1 MRKNKNIEIK
11 IICILLTVLF
21 TVFLVYPVFLL
32 LMKSFQSDKGA
43 SLVHYIEMI
52 QTENFVQ
59 SIGNSFFVSALSSVL
74 VTGLAFLLAYTVN
87 YTNVSQKFKKIVK
100 MLAVLPMLLP
110 TITYGFAIIYSFGKQ
125 GLFTKLFGRQLF
137 DIYGINGLLIG
148 YVIYTL
154 PVSFLLINNTMGY
167 VDKKFTVVSRI
178 MGDNEFHTFV
188 TTVLRPLIGTL
199 AVSFIQCF
207 FLCFT
212 DFGIPASVG
221 GRFEVAASVL
231 YTQMLGS
238 VPNFNNGAVVAM
250 IMLLPS
256 VISILLINYLERYNI
271 RYASVSVI
279 ENERNQVRDIVCA
292 IGTAVILLMV
302 LAIFGVVFI
311 VPFVKGW
318 PYDLT
323 FTTENVVRVFQD
335 QGLTM
340 VYKNSL
346 YTAGLTAIF
355 GTLTA
360 YGAALVTART
370 ERADRMKKIIE
381 GMASV
386 TNTVP
391 GMVLGIAFMLGFTG
405 TSLQNTFAIMI
416 LCNLVHFFATPYM
429 MMKNS
434 LSKMNLSWEKTAKLI
449 GDSWLKTLIR
459 VITPNAASS
468 LIEVFSYYFVNAMVT
483 VSAVIFLAGART
495 MVITTKIKE
504 LQHFA
509 KFNEIFVLSLLILFT
524 NLAAKFL
531 FGYLAGQKWKQKD
544 RNMKLKRR
552 NQNMKRMRQAA
563 MVGLAVTMLAGT
575 ILTGCGNSKDASKE
589 QVVLYT
595 NADDEA
601 VVAMQHALDENGY
614 EGKYIVQTFGT
625 SELGG
630 KLLAEGAEIEADL
643 VTMSSFYLESSEEEH
658 AMFKKLEFDT
668 GALEEYPEYYTPIT
682 AQEGAI
688 IYNTEVLKENNLPV
702 PKSIKD
708 LADPI
713 YKDMISVTDIQ
724 SSSTAWLLIQALINE
739 YGEDRARVVLTDIY
753 KNAGAHIEDS
763 GSGPIKKVR
772 AGEVAIGFGLRHQ
785 AVADKKEGLPIDY
798 VDPTEGNFTLTESVS
813 VVDKGKDT
821 NPEAM
826 KMAECIIKN
835 GREELLKTYPIALYE
850 GETVG
855 SENTSG
861 NPKVFG
867 EKLSVDLLK
876 KHQELS
882 EKCK

>member
-1 MRKNKNIEIK
+1 MRKNKNIEVKLIWM
-11 IICILLTVLF
+11 LLTALF
-21 TVFLVYPVFLL
+21 AVFLVYPVILL
-32 LMKSFQSDKGA
+32 LVKSFQIDAGVG
-43 SLVHYIEMI
+43 LIHYKEMF
-52 QTENFVQ
+52 QTPDFVQ
-59 SIGNSFFVSALSSVL
+59 SIGNSFFVSALSSVI
-74 VTGLAFLLAYTVN
+74 VTGLAFLMAYTVN
-87 YTNVSQKFKKIVK
+87 YTNVNQRFKKAVR

-125 GLFTKLFGRQLF
+125 GLFTKLLGRQLF
-137 DIYGINGLLIG
+137 DIYGINGLMIG

-167 VDKKFTVVSRI
+167 VDKKFTVVSRV
-178 MGDNEFHTFV
+178 MGDNIFHTFV
-188 TTVLRPLIGTL
+188 TTVLRPLAGTL
-199 AVSFIQCF
+199 TVSFIQCF

-231 YTQMLGS
+231 YNQMLGS

-256 VISILLINYLERYNI
+256 VVSILIINYLERYNI
-271 RYASVSVI
+271 RYTTVSAI
-279 ENERNQVRDIVCA
+279 ENEKNRIRDVVCA
-292 IGTAVILLMV
+292 IGTAGILLMV
-302 LAIFGVVFI
+302 LAIFGVIFI

-323 FTTENVVRVFQD
+323 FTTANVLKVFQD

-346 YTAGLTAIF
+346 YAAGLTAVS
-355 GTLTA
+355 GTLMA
-360 YGAALVTART
+360 YGAALVTARS
-370 ERADRMKKIIE
+370 ELPAKAKKVVE

-429 MMKNS
+429 MKNS
-434 LSKMNLSWEKTAKLI
+434 LSKMNLSWEKTAKLM
-449 GDSWLKTLIR
+449 GDSWMKSLLR
-459 VITPNAASS
+459 VVTPNAASS

-524 NLAAKFL
+524 NIVAKLL
-531 FGYLAGQKWKQKD
+531 FGYLAVQKWRYKD
-544 RNMKLKRR
+544 KNIKIKRR
-552 NQNMKRMRQAA
+552 NREMKKMKQAA
-563 MVGLAVTMLAGT
+563 IIGVAVTMLTGT
-575 ILTGCGNSKDASKE
+575 ILTGCGNNKDASKD

-601 VVAMQHALDENGY
+601 VAAMQHALDENGY
-614 EGKYIVQTFGT
+614 EGKYLVQTFGT

-630 KLLAEGAEIEADL
+630 KLLAEGTEMEADL

-658 AMFKKLEFDT
+658 AMFKNLEFDT
-668 GALEEYPEYYTPIT
+668 GALDEYPDYYTPIT

-708 LADPI
+708 LADPV

-739 YGEDRARVVLTDIY
+739 YGEDGAKEILTDIY
-753 KNAGAHIEDS
+753 ANAGAHIEDS

-785 AVADKKEGLPIDY
+785 AVADKEEGLPINY
-798 VDPTEGNFTLTESVS
+798 VDPTEGNFTLTESVA
-813 VVDKGKDT
+813 VVDKGEDT

-826 KMAECIIKN
+826 KMAECIIKS
-835 GREELLKTYPIALYE
+835 GREELLETYPIALYE
-850 GETVG
+850 GETVDAA
-855 SENTSG
+855 NTSG
-861 NPKVFG
+861 NPKVFE

-882 EKCK
+882 EECK

>member
-1 MRKNKNIEIK
+1 M
-11 IICILLTVLF
+11 LAVLF
-21 TVFLVYPVFLL
+21 AVFLVYPVFLL
-32 LMKSFQSDKGA
+32 LVKSFQSDVGA
-43 SLVHYIEMI
+43 GLIHYKEMFQTPDFVH
-52 QTENFVQ
+52 
-59 SIGNSFFVSALSSVL
+59 SIGNSFFVSSLSSVI
-74 VTGLAFLLAYTVN
+74 VTGLAFLMAYTVN
-87 YTNVSQKFKKIVK
+87 YTNVNQRFKKVVR

-137 DIYGINGLLIG
+137 DIYGINGLMIG

-167 VDKKFTVVSRI
+167 VDKKFTVVSRV
-178 MGDNEFHTFV
+178 MGDNIFHTFV
-188 TTVLRPLIGTL
+188 TTVLRPLAGTL
-199 AVSFIQCF
+199 TVSFIQCF
-207 FLCFT
+207 FLSFT

-231 YTQMLGS
+231 YNQMLGS

-250 IMLLPS
+250 IMLFPS
-256 VISILLINYLERYNI
+256 VVSILIINYLERYNI
-271 RYASVSVI
+271 RYTNVTVI
-279 ENERNQVRDIVCA
+279 ENQKNRLRDVVCA
-292 IGTAVILLMV
+292 SVTGVILLLV
-302 LAIFGVVFI
+302 FAIFGVIFI

-323 FTTENVVRVFQD
+323 FTTENVVRVFQN
-335 QGLTM
+335 QGLTA

-346 YTAGLTAIF
+346 YTAGLTAVL
-355 GTLTA
+355 GTLMA
-360 YGAALVTART
+360 YGAALVTARS
-370 ERADRMKKIIE
+370 ELPAKAKKVVE

-386 TNTVP
+386 TNTGP

-429 MMKNS
+429 MMKNT
-434 LSKMNLSWEKTAKLI
+434 LSKMNLSWEKTAKLM
-449 GDSWLKTLIR
+449 GDSWMKSLLR
-459 VITPNAASS
+459 VVTPNAASS

-524 NLAAKFL
+524 NIVAKLL
-531 FGYLAGQKWKQKD
+531 FGYLAAQKWKYKNS
-544 RNMKLKRR
+544 NMK
-552 NQNMKRMRQAA
+552 QAA
-563 MVGLAVTMLAGT
+563 VIGLAVTMLTGT
-575 ILTGCGNSKDASKE
+575 ILTGCGNNKDASKD

-601 VVAMQHALDENGY
+601 VAAMQHALDENGY
-614 EGKYIVQTFGT
+614 EGKYLVQTFGT

-658 AMFKKLEFDT
+658 AMFKDLEFDT
-668 GALEEYPEYYTPIT
+668 GALDEYPDYYTPIT

-708 LADPI
+708 LADPV

-739 YGEDRARVVLTDIY
+739 YGEDGAKEILTDIY
-753 KNAGAHIEDS
+753 ANAGAHIEDS

-785 AVADKKEGLPIDY
+785 AVADKEEGLPIDY
-798 VDPTEGNFTLTESVS
+798 VDPTEGNFTLTESVA
-813 VVDKGKDT
+813 VVDKGEDT

-826 KMAECIIKN
+826 KMAECIIKS
-835 GREELLKTYPIALYE
+835 GREELLETYPIALYE
-850 GETVG
+850 GETVDAA
-855 SENTSG
+855 NTSG
-861 NPKVFG
+861 NPKVFE

-882 EKCK
+882 EECK